1 MSVFLL
7 NSKRREERREFKSIS
22 PPFLLYSIRYL
33 DLLES
38 HYYRN
43 DIETRYKVYIFNVLE
58 DSVNNWVPRRKDFDP
73 KTLAQL

>member
-22 PPFLLYSIRYL
+22 PRFLFYSIRYL